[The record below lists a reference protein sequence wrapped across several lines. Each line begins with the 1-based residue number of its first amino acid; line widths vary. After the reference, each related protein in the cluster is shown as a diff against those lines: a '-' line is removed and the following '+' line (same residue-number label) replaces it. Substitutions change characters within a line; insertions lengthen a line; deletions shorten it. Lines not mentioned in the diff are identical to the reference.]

1 MSSPRVAGLPWLR
14 VIAVVVLIAIW
25 FASQREELQRKPV
38 PPVDPAPK
46 PVSVEVIGR
55 EPKRDTKSDE
65 RRETPADGENRFVVR
80 DLVLRDETG
89 RVIHRGD
96 IDLAPTLDRIDSG
109 ELLNRFPND
118 GSAFQNRERRLPK
131 QPAGY
136 YREYVVPTPGE
147 RSPGPQRLV
156 IGREGEVYYTH
167 DHYRTFRKV
176 R

>member
-14 VIAVVVLIAIW
+14 VIAVLVLIAIW
-25 FASQREELQRKPV
+25 FASQRAELQRKSD
-38 PPVDPAPK
+38 PPVEPAPK
-46 PVSVEVIGR
+46 PVSIKVIGK
-55 EPKRDTKSDE
+55 EPKSDE
-65 RRETPADGENRFVVR
+65 RRETPADENRFVIR
-80 DLVLRDETG
+80 NLVLRDETG

-96 IDLAPTLDRIDSG
+96 IDLAPTLDRIAAG
-109 ELLNRFPND
+109 ELLDRFPND

-131 QPAGY
+131 QPPGY

-176 R
+176 W